1 MLTACH
7 TVNKQEK
14 DDTSDVPPDTVEVSP
29 DTITMVQDTAMCD
42 STATINGAEVTDVD
56 TDTTIVYYYDTIIG
70 RFRPGIVDTLIVEVS
85 ELRYED
91 YYECSNYKM
100 YSPSGIAAP
109 FDSHSS
115 YDFILS
121 NKGDLDGNGTDEL
134 FVCGRSMSCCT
145 SYYVITYRDGRWY
158 EMIEPIYIN
167 ICIESERGPLVSKS
181 DIPGYIK
188 ARAIRPDCEPYVD
201 EWIVDS
207 LMPIIYKPLDY

>member
-1 MLTACH
+1 M
-7 TVNKQEK
+7 NKSGNE
-14 DDTSDVPPDTVEVSP
+14 DTPLVPSDTVEVSP
-29 DTITMVQDTAMCD
+29 DTVATVQDTAMCD
-42 STATINGAEVTDVD
+42 STATMNGAKVTDVD
-56 TDTTIVYYYDTIIG
+56 TCTTIYYDTIIG

-85 ELRYED
+85 ELRYND
-91 YYECSNYKM
+91 YYEFANYKM
-100 YSPSGIAAP
+100 YSPGGNIAVP
-109 FDSHSS
+109 FNSHSS
-115 YDFILS
+115 YDFMIS

-134 FVCGRSMSCCT
+134 FVCGRGMSCWT